1 MAKNNS
7 HWECSEETS
16 ECVFRGKKDILVVIS
31 RRPFNNQQKFKWVAI
46 YDAKHNIK
54 EGESLFWAFVHDSR
68 FILLGPYVYEMGQVT
83 TTFHAEIS
91 NNEIKSLF
99 ERTKQGKTESFNA
112 HLNLLDRY
120 LEERRKKKEKR
131 SSTGHRYR

>member
-16 ECVFRGKKDILVVIS
+16 QCVFRGKKDILVVIS
-31 RRPFNNQQKFKWVAI
+31 RRPANNQQKFTWVAI

-54 EGESLFWAFVHDSR
+54 EGESLFWAFVHDSQ
-68 FILLGPYVYEMGQVT
+68 FIILGPYVYKMGQVT

-99 ERTKQGKTESFNA
+99 ERTKQGKTETFNT
-112 HLNLLDRY
+112 HLNLLDSY
-120 LEERRKKKEKR
+120 LKERAIRKR
-131 SSTGHRYR
+131 